1 MADYANSLISGLK
14 AAYKAYIKI
23 YNIPFDF
30 TGSDFTKPTEL
41 YTRLNEAANTGKY
54 EVGAVQSLSITNERA
69 TNIWRELD
77 YTTAGRPVES
87 YPGLPGYELDLD
99 RIVLYDSML
108 TDAFYKDK
116 DDSLDISKQTTP
128 LLIQVQIKC
137 VDDDDPNKPAT
148 SENLMTRTWYIY
160 DVWFLE
166 SSIEF
171 GVDDPDD
178 IKIVQSAK
186 ARAAGIVGD
195 R

>member
-1 MADYANSLISGLK
+1 MSDYANSLIKGLK

-23 YNIPFDF
+23 YNVPFDF

-41 YTRLNEAANTGKY
+41 FNRLNEAASNSKY
-54 EVGAVQSLSITNERA
+54 EVGAVQSLEIKNERR
-69 TNIWRELD
+69 TNVWRELD

-87 YPGLPGYELDLD
+87 YPGLPEYNLSLD

-148 SENLMTRTWYIY
+148 SDNLMTRTWYIY
-160 DVWFLE
+160 DVWFLQ

-171 GVDDPDD
+171 GVENVDD
-178 IKIVQSAK
+178 IKIIQSADAK
-186 ARAAGIVGD
+186 AAGIVGD
-195 R
+195 K

>member
-1 MADYANSLISGLK
+1 MSDYANSLISGLK

-30 TGSDFTKPTEL
+30 TGADFTKPTEL
-41 YTRLNEAANTGKY
+41 FNRLNEAANSGKY
-54 EVGAVQSLSITNERA
+54 EVGAVQSLSIKNERD

-77 YTTAGRPVES
+77 YKTAGRPVES
-87 YPGLPGYELDLD
+87 YPGLPSYELELD

-108 TDAFYKDK
+108 TDAFYANK

-137 VDDDDPNKPAT
+137 VDDDDPNKPAS
-148 SENLMTRTWYIY
+148 SENLLTRTWYIY
-160 DVWFLE
+160 DVWFLD

-171 GVDDPDD
+171 GVDDESD
-178 IKIVQSAK
+178 IKIVQSASAK
-186 ARAAGIVGD
+186 AAGIVGD

>member
-1 MADYANSLISGLK
+1 MSDYANSLISGLK

-30 TGSDFTKPTEL
+30 TGADFTKPTEL
-41 YTRLNEAANTGKY
+41 FNRLNEAANSGKY
-54 EVGAVQSLSITNERA
+54 EVGAVQSLSIKNERD

-77 YTTAGRPVES
+77 YKTAGRPVES
-87 YPGLPGYELDLD
+87 YPGLPSYELELD

-108 TDAFYKDK
+108 TDAFYSNK

-137 VDDDDPNKPAT
+137 VDDDDPNKPAS
-148 SENLMTRTWYIY
+148 SENLLTRTWYIY
-160 DVWFLE
+160 DVWFLD

-171 GVDDPDD
+171 GVDDESD
-178 IKIVQSAK
+178 IKIVQSASAK
-186 ARAAGIVGD
+186 AAGIVGD

>member
-1 MADYANSLISGLK
+1 MSDYANSLISGLK

-23 YNIPFDF
+23 YNVPFDF

-41 YTRLNEAANTGKY
+41 FTRLNDAANSGKY
-54 EVGAVQSLSITNERA
+54 EVGAVQSLSIKNERE

-87 YPGLPGYELDLD
+87 YPGLPSYELEMD

-108 TDAFYKDK
+108 TDAFYSDK

-137 VDDDDPNKPAT
+137 IDDDDPNKPAT
-148 SENLMTRTWYIY
+148 SDNLLTRTWYIY

-171 GVDDPDD
+171 GVDDTDD
-178 IKIVQSAK
+178 IKIVQNASAK
-186 ARAAGIVGD
+186 AAGIVGD